1 MVLALEKLRHKQ
13 LNTVTLCWRTAST
26 VKSEQ
31 IHQHAGNTNLIQNVK
46 IPQIRSQS
54 QSTNPTHA
62 YILQTSSSESALSAV
77 EKLAGQICSTIVTG
91 THGKRHT
98 CTFQGPIYS
107 SRRDQRNWRRALKDP
122 QFLSTTLCCLLT
134 RVKWC
139 GLVLGFCFVVFFFKP
154 SSWSLACY
162 LNSHSPSF
170 HFWFFSSIVS
180 TCCFTGGRTGTT
192 HLNFSTV
199 CKIHQ

>member
-1 MVLALEKLRHKQ
+1 MASEKLWHKQ
-13 LNTVTLCWRTAST
+13 LNAVTLCWRTAST

-46 IPQIRSQS
+46 IPQIRNQS

-107 SRRDQRNWRRALKDP
+107 SRWDQRNWRWALKDP
-122 QFLSTTLCCLLT
+122 QFLSTKLCCLLT

-139 GLVLGFCFVVFFFKP
+139 GLVLGFWVGFGFFKP

-170 HFWFFSSIVS
+170 PFCFFPQLSPPVALQ
-180 TCCFTGGRTGTT
+180 GGG
-192 HLNFSTV
+192 
-199 CKIHQ
+199 QG